1 MKTKSLIISVL
12 MLIFCISLSAQKKDY
27 SSYAGYVE
35 FGDLSAY
42 EDGGEVTE
50 VLIEE
55 HLLKMIAKLAVNE
68 EPEMGEV
75 LKGIKLVKVH
85 TFEVT
90 KDNYEALRAK
100 ITSLNERIMDAQWDR
115 IVRTRSNR
123 EMVNVFIKTAGEES
137 IEGLVV
143 TLVEKD
149 GDAVFVN
156 IVGDINL
163 ETISRL
169 GDKFDIPG
177 IIELHDDDHDSDS
190 DKDPDN

>member
-1 MKTKSLIISVL
+1 MKTKSLMISVL
-12 MLIFCISLSAQKKDY
+12 MLIFCVSLSAQKKDY
-27 SSYAGYVE
+27 TKYAGYVE
-35 FGDLSAY
+35 FGDLTAY
-42 EDGGEVTE
+42 EDGGEITE

-55 HLLKMIAKLAVNE
+55 HLLRMIAKIAVNE

-75 LKGIKLVKVH
+75 IKGIKLVKVH

-90 KDNYEALRAK
+90 ESNYESLRTR
-100 ITSLNERIMDAQWDR
+100 ITSINESLMGDQWDR
-115 IVRTRSNR
+115 IVRTRSSR
-123 EMVNVFIKTAGEES
+123 EMVNVFIKTAGEEL

-143 TLVEKD
+143 TQVEKN

-156 IVGDINL
+156 IVGDIDL

-177 IIELHDDDHDSDS
+177 IEDLNGHSEEKVH
-190 DKDPDN
+190 KTDN

>member
-1 MKTKSLIISVL
+1 MKTNSLIISVL
-12 MLIFCISLSAQKKDY
+12 MLIFCVSLSAQKKDY
-27 SSYAGYVE
+27 TKYAGYVE

-55 HLLKMIAKLAVNE
+55 HLLKMVAKIAVNE

-75 LKGIKLVKVH
+75 LKGLKLVKVH
-85 TFEVT
+85 TFQVT
-90 KDNYEALRAK
+90 EANYESLKTK
-100 ITSLNERIMDAQWDR
+100 ITSINESLMSNQWDR
-115 IVRTRSNR
+115 IVRTKSNK
-123 EMVNVFIKTAGEES
+123 EMVNVFIKTASEES

-143 TLVEKD
+143 TMVEKS

-177 IIELHDDDHDSDS
+177 IDDLHNYDEEKVQKSD
-190 DKDPDN
+190 N